1 MEKENLWK
9 ILQGKSTMPYA
20 IKYFGASEK
29 EISEIMTE
37 IKEADKHDATNY
49 FIMGQ
54 QLARMAYDKL
64 VELNE
69 IDSTKIFNLA
79 THSSEGQS
87 YLGDM
92 GFCGDKTYRYTNE
105 GWQFLF

>member
-9 ILQGKSTMPYA
+9 ILQGKSTMPDA

-29 EISEIMTE
+29 ESSDIMTE
-37 IKEADKHDATNY
+37 IKEADKHDAMNY
-49 FIMGQ
+49 FVMGQ

-64 VELNE
+64 VEIGE

-79 THSSEGQS
+79 THSFEGENH
-87 YLGDM
+87 LGDV
-92 GFCGDKTYRYTNE
+92 GFCGDKTYRYGNE